1 MKPFKTIAIA
11 ALAAG
16 VAGTALNASTTA
28 YAQGGQDRGNGKGW
42 HMAGGKGGPGGRR
55 GGARMMERFDVNGDG
70 AITQE
75 EVDEVTSTQFSGI
88 DADNSNG
95 INLEEFRAEFAMR
108 SNDRSIRVFQ
118 RLDRDGDGMVTTEEF
133 TKVTD
138 RLFSR
143 LDRDDNGELEM
154 RRGQRGRK
162 GAGNSAESVAPGA
175 DGKRQASGG
184 RGEGRGQAMRHARH
198 GHRGHPNPMVMLFD
212 VFDTNGDGKITR
224 AEFEEVRGKLFASAD
239 TDGSG
244 AFSLED
250 FSNIWM
256 TMNDARVVR
265 MFQRLDADGD
275 LTVTAEEQAARTSD
289 MVERRDR
296 NGDGVITKAD
306 FKKGKHGKKRH
317 GRSDDGPRKGR
328 DS

>member
-16 VAGTALNASTTA
+16 VAGTALTTSTAA
-28 YAQGGQDRGNGKGW
+28 YAQGGNGKGW

-55 GGARMMERFDVNGDG
+55 GGARMMERFDVDGDG

-75 EVDEVTSTQFSGI
+75 EVDEVTSKQFSET
-88 DADNSNG
+88 DADNSSSVD
-95 INLEEFRAEFAMR
+95 LEEFKVEFAKR
-108 SNDRSIRVFQ
+108 SKDRSVRVFQ
-118 RLDRDGDGMVTTEEF
+118 RLDRDGDGAVTTDEF
-133 TKVTD
+133 TTVTD

-143 LDRDDNGELEM
+143 FDRDDNGELEM
-154 RRGQRGRK
+154 RGGQRGRG
-162 GAGNSAESVAPGA
+162 GAGNFAEKA
-175 DGKRQASGG
+175 DPDAINAEGKRQANGK
-184 RGEGRGQAMRHARH
+184 RGEGRGHAMRH
-198 GHRGHPNPMVMLFD
+198 GPRGHGGRPNPMVMLFD
-212 VFDTNGDGKITR
+212 VFDTDNDGKITR

-250 FSNIWM
+250 FSDIWM
-256 TMNDARVVR
+256 TMNDAHVVR

-275 LTVTAEEQAARTSD
+275 LTITVEEQTARSSD

-317 GRSDDGPRKGR
+317 GRSGDDPRKGR